1 MRLGADEG
9 SWQFL
14 SGRMT
19 GTRITDLL
27 RSVDPVME
35 LLARRCHGRGI
46 VGVHHIVNGS
56 ITKLDAQKL
65 FVKVTLGS

>member
-1 MRLGADEG
+1 MRLDVDEG

-19 GTRITDLL
+19 STRIADLL
-27 RSVDPVME
+27 RSMDSIME
-35 LLARRCHGRGI
+35 LLARGCHGRDI

-56 ITKLDAQKL
+56 IAKLDAQKL
-65 FVKVTLGS
+65 FVQVTLGS